1 MRFAPTASV
10 GLALAVASA
19 AGYGLNAVTAQMAAA
34 AGLGGALVVFWRVA
48 LMLAVLSLIAVV
60 WRASLAV
67 EPQERPVLIVF
78 GLSSAIIGMAY
89 LSSVAFL
96 PVSVAVVV
104 FYLFPIFIVLAEPF
118 VEHRR
123 FSPVQF
129 VVVAIGFAGVALVV
143 GGHGGAMDWRG
154 LALALLAA
162 MGAAVQFFAATRM
175 PRSGTAAKLFWSHMI
190 VLPVVSATLLLIG
203 GFKGPAAFAAAPW
216 AMAVT
221 IGAYLVSFAL
231 QMLALARVP
240 AAIGGL
246 AYLTEPLFAT
256 AFAALLLGERLG
268 GWQYLGAAL
277 TLAAVGLNAAR
288 ALAAEKALKQA

>member
-1 MRFAPTASV
+1 MRLATTAST

-48 LMLAVLSLIAVV
+48 LMLAVLAAIAVL
-60 WRASLAV
+60 WRARLAV
-67 EPQERPVLIVF
+67 ERGERSALVVF
-78 GLSSAIIGMAY
+78 GLSSALVGMAY

-123 FSPVQF
+123 FNLTQL
-129 VVVAIGFAGVALVV
+129 VVVVIGFVGVAMVV
-143 GGHGGAMDWRG
+143 GGHGGAVDWRG
-154 LALALLAA
+154 LVLALLAA
-162 MGAAVQFFAATRM
+162 IGAAVQFFAATRM
-175 PRSGTAAKLFWSHMI
+175 KRSGTVAKLFWSHVI
-190 VLPVVSATLLLIG
+190 VLPVVGTTLLLIG
-203 GFKGPAAFAAAPW
+203 GFKGPAAFAAAPI

-231 QMLALARVP
+231 QMLALARVS

-277 TLAAVGLNAAR
+277 TLAAVGLNAKRTLSAKR
-288 ALAAEKALKQA
+288 GGERV